1 VRIGRV
7 FARASECLVKH
18 PMSDLPSS
26 PNFKVLLEQIYLE
39 TAHRRV
45 ALRVVNDGS
54 KNQLRFYKWRRADSG
69 SEWKVDLARFSI
81 ADIDFCRLVSDAIE
95 LARAFR
101 IRLDWL
107 SLEQLQGVESSV
119 QTLPACPRCHSDQ
132 VVASNSVTKW
142 CCQQCEHEW
151 ESS

>member
-1 VRIGRV
+1 
-7 FARASECLVKH
+7 
-18 PMSDLPSS
+18 MSDLPIS
-26 PNFKVLLEQIYLE
+26 PKFKVLAEREYVQ

-45 ALRVVNDGS
+45 ALFVVSNGS
-54 KNQLRFYKWRRADSG
+54 RNQLRFYKWRRADSE
-69 SEWKVDLARFSI
+69 SAWKVDLARFSI
-81 ADIDFCRLVSDAIE
+81 ADIDLCRLVSDAIE
-95 LARAFR
+95 LARTFR

-107 SLEQLQGVESSV
+107 SLEQLRGVGFSV

-132 VVASNSVTKW
+132 VAAAKTLTQW

>member
-1 VRIGRV
+1 MNDPP
-7 FARASECLVKH
+7 S
-18 PMSDLPSS
+18 PSS
-26 PNFKVLLEQIYLE
+26 FKVLLEQIYLE

-45 ALRVVNDGS
+45 ALRVVRNGS
-54 KNQLRFYKWRRADSG
+54 RNQLRFYRWRRSDSE

-101 IRLDWL
+101 IQLDWL
-107 SLEQLQGVESSV
+107 SLEQLRGVGVSV
-119 QTLPACPRCHSDQ
+119 QTLPACPNCHSDQ
-132 VVASNSVTKW
+132 VVTVNSVTKW
-142 CCQQCEHEW
+142 CCQQCEHQW